1 MKKDQVVKPEHY
13 ERWEIEPVTFI
24 MLNNM
29 DFWRGNVIKYVARAG
44 FKDDE
49 IQDLEKAKRYI
60 DMRIN
65 QLEGKQITD
74 ERRNK

>member
-44 FKDDE
+44 FKDNE

-74 ERRNK
+74 ERGNK

>member
-44 FKDDE
+44 FKDNE

-65 QLEGKQITD
+65 QLEGRQVTD
-74 ERRNK
+74 ER